1 MTLSNQELHANAH
14 PGQEAD
20 LAPILEQ
27 IAAHLQARGWMLA
40 TAESCT
46 GGMIAAACTERA
58 GSSQW
63 FERGFV
69 SYSNAAK
76 SELLGVP
83 AALIATQGA
92 VSQAVACAMAEGAI
106 AHSQAQVSLAVTGIA
121 GPGGASADKPVGSVW
136 LAWCLAGQTR
146 SEWQRFPGDRAA
158 VRAATRAHALHR
170 LAQWLAQPAP
180 EAQPRPP
187 TTP

>member
-83 AALIATQGA
+83 AALIAAHGA
-92 VSQAVACAMAEGAI
+92 VSEPVARAMAEGAV
-106 AHSQAQVSLAVTGIA
+106 AHSHAQVALAVTGVA
-121 GPGGASADKPVGSVW
+121 GPSGGTPAKPVGTVW
-136 LAWCLAGQTR
+136 FGWQVDGQTH
-146 SEWQRFPGDRAA
+146 SEVQHFAGNRAA
-158 VRAATRAHALHR
+158 VRAQTVQHALQR
-170 LAQWLAQPAP
+170 LRGLLAA
-180 EAQPRPP
+180 A
-187 TTP
+187 